1 MKIYW
6 NRRAFLKLIG
16 LTAGSAALG
25 FSSWSCSTEEKAPA
39 ANDQDTGGL
48 TNDELDAIVAL
59 AITLFEPEDKS
70 ERAELDRTMRW
81 WAQGRSSKGGHLSIY
96 RNGLAATPAPSDTS
110 ATATENPRQ
119 ALEREILEGIYSTAI
134 GWKSLGYT
142 TWPGVPSA
150 PLEYT
155 TRPHGPTRVT
165 TSTTG
170 NRPG

>member
-6 NRRAFLKLIG
+6 NRRAFLKLVG
-16 LTAGSAALG
+16 LSAGSAALG
-25 FSSWSCSTEEKAPA
+25 LGAWSCNAEEKTSNA
-39 ANDQDTGGL
+39 ADSNTGGL
-48 TNDELDAIVAL
+48 TSAELDAVVAI
-59 AITLFEPEDKS
+59 AVTLFEPEDNS

-81 WAQGRSSKGGHLSIY
+81 WAQGRSSKGEHLAIY
-96 RNGLAATPAPSDTS
+96 REGLAAPAPRDTTPA
-110 ATATENPRQ
+110 TADDPRQ

-150 PLEYT
+150 RLEYT

-165 TSTTG
+165 MSKRENG
-170 NRPG
+170 PG